1 MASFCLRNFHSL
13 YTPNCKRPRFN
24 RTRRSVNILASWYF
38 FLFDFTCF
46 KLLWVFQY
54 SARLWA
60 PSLVRPIQS
69 PLSFKTS
76 SSTNTFPL
84 PLTLSIPGLSLVC
97 SRWNPFFRHGTHW
110 RDQRS
115 AWLIIFLLL
124 FCKSRGEHLWLISDE
139 LLQMRIARAEKA
151 WNQVMSRLGRK
162 YCWPGMLF
170 SGGMRAYYSCS
181 MQFQIPIL
189 LLDSFYRNFNHCS
202 RFISPLR
209 QLASRSN
216 VSSGGSDIYAVVCAP
231 LKENQDGPVH
241 EGMDMQC
248 SVWDDTEESFTT
260 KKNGDNGHKI
270 VSTWKKPQCVEHIYT
285 VYPTVT
291 NLSCLLGVVNGY

>member
-115 AWLIIFLLL
+115 TWLIIFLLL
-124 FCKSRGEHLWLISDE
+124 FCKSRGEHLWLIATSCYRCASQSRKRMKPSNE
-139 LLQMRIARAEKA
+139 PSREEVLLTRNTLLW
-151 WNQVMSRLGRK
+151 WNASI
-162 YCWPGMLF
+162 LF
-170 SGGMRAYYSCS
+170 
-181 MQFQIPIL
+181 L
-189 LLDSFYRNFNHCS
+189 FYAVPDTNTVA
-202 RFISPLR
+202 RFIL
-209 QLASRSN
+209 QN
-216 VSSGGSDIYAVVCAP
+216 
-231 LKENQDGPVH
+231 
-241 EGMDMQC
+241 
-248 SVWDDTEESFTT
+248 F
-260 KKNGDNGHKI
+260 
-270 VSTWKKPQCVEHIYT
+270 
-285 VYPTVT
+285 
-291 NLSCLLGVVNGY
+291 